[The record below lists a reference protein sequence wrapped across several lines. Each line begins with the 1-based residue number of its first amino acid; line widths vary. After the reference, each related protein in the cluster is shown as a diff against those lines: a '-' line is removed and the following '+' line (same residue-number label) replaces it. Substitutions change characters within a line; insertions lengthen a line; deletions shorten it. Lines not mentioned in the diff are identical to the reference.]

1 VALTSAPWALD
12 GARTPASIARL
23 AARAAVKESG
33 IINPGDMKVLQLSTP
48 GDGVRISSG
57 GAVLENRYEA
67 DVNQAYVVEATSEEI
82 LDSDENFVGILGQG
96 TTQHHL
102 VCVTI
107 GDPQYSTSGHPWF
120 TETMKNDLAA
130 SPEDALDFQYTR
142 AWVIKNVPAGTERVE
157 DLPSPP
163 SFPCYALARLEVP
176 NGTGSITSGMI
187 KDVRQVVNR
196 RTKTHQTH
204 VGVSTPDVLSVP
216 AAFTY
221 ETWPDNSVTSVYV
234 PEWATKVYIQG
245 YIYGFV
251 QGSDLQVDSPMR
263 VAMRT
268 SADAFIA
275 ANQQTVYYTDE
286 ADDNKMVMLA
296 GPISIPLA
304 NRGTTC
310 KFSTEASYSSTAMN
324 ERLGTTTRT
333 SVSLTL
339 RFVEE
344 AV

>member
-1 VALTSAPWALD
+1 MGFTSAPWALD
-12 GARTPASIARL
+12 GARTPGSIARL

-33 IINPGDMKVLQLSTP
+33 IVNPGDLKVLPLSTP

-57 GAVLENRYEA
+57 GGVLENRYEM

-82 LDSDENFVGILGQG
+82 VGAEENFVGILGQG

-102 VCVTI
+102 VCVTVA
-107 GDPQYSTSGHPWF
+107 DPQYSTAGHPWF

-130 SPEDALDFQYTR
+130 NPEDALDFQYTR

-163 SFPCYALARLEVP
+163 TFPCYAVARIEVP
-176 NGTGSITSGMI
+176 NGSGSITSGMI
-187 KDVRQVVNR
+187 KDLRSVVNP
-196 RTKTHQTH
+196 RTRVVQTH
-204 VGVSTPDVLSVP
+204 VAISTPDALSVP

-221 ETWPDNSVTSVYV
+221 ETWPDNSDVSVYI

-251 QGSDLQVDSPMR
+251 QGSNIQADAPMR
-263 VAMRT
+263 VALRT
-268 SADAFIA
+268 SGGTFVA
-275 ANQQTVYYTDE
+275 ANQQTVYYHDLAGE
-286 ADDNKMVMLA
+286 NQMVSLA
-296 GPISIPLA
+296 GPIAIPVA
-304 NRGTTC
+304 QRGTTC
-310 KFSTEASYSSTAMN
+310 RFSTEASYSNTSQNLLLA
-324 ERLGTTTRT
+324 TTTRT